1 MTKRDPTLEPIGLP
15 TVARVVT
22 ENRAAL
28 AQEIDALDADARRLR
43 QRGNPGL
50 AADLLALRERLREL
64 DAMLAR
70 PIVLAGATYHLT

>member
-28 AQEIDALDADARRLR
+28 AKEIDALAADATRLR
-43 QRGNPGL
+43 ARGNPGH
-50 AADLLALRERLREL
+50 AAELLALRERLRTL
-64 DAMLAR
+64 DEMLAR